1 MHTLNP
7 RKVGMVTGV
16 FFGGLHFVWSLVI
29 LVGWAQP
36 LLNFFLMLHMLQPL
50 LVVDSYSVSM
60 MLALVLVTTILGY
73 FIGYL
78 YAIIWNRLYK

>member
-1 MHTLNP
+1 MHTLNA
-7 RKVGMVTGV
+7 RKVGMVTGI
-16 FFGGLHFVWSLVI
+16 FFGGLHLVWSLVI

-50 LVVDSYSVSM
+50 LVVDSYSISM